1 MNLNK
6 IIYKNI
12 VFYFVSFL
20 LLAIWAF
27 WPSYFSHILTDIE
40 PHIHFHGITMSLWC
54 LMLIGQ
60 AFLIRLKKYKI
71 HRVVG
76 KFSYLLAPLILIS
89 GFNTAHAS
97 IVDNI
102 VHNGSYYSIVA
113 LMFNSLI
120 FFGILYGLAI
130 YNVKKPLIHAR
141 YMVCTLFPMF
151 TPLTD
156 RLIYF
161 NFQSLVDLFPTIDG
175 MPMVW
180 LFGFVMANLI
190 LIGLSIWDWQ
200 SKKRN
205 TVFLF
210 VLGLNIVFDI
220 SVIAFHNFSFWR
232 GISDWIMGL
241 PLS

>member
-1 MNLNK
+1 MNLDK

-12 VFYFVSFL
+12 VVYFVSFL

-102 VHNGSYYSIVA
+102 VRNGSYYSKV
-113 LMFNSLI
+113 
-120 FFGILYGLAI
+120 
-130 YNVKKPLIHAR
+130 
-141 YMVCTLFPMF
+141 
-151 TPLTD
+151 
-156 RLIYF
+156 
-161 NFQSLVDLFPTIDG
+161 
-175 MPMVW
+175 
-180 LFGFVMANLI
+180 
-190 LIGLSIWDWQ
+190 
-200 SKKRN
+200 
-205 TVFLF
+205 
-210 VLGLNIVFDI
+210 
-220 SVIAFHNFSFWR
+220 
-232 GISDWIMGL
+232 
-241 PLS
+241 

>member
-12 VFYFVSFL
+12 VFYFVLFF

-27 WPSYFSHILTDIE
+27 WPNYFSHILTDIE

-54 LMLIGQ
+54 LTLIGQ

-76 KFSYLLAPLILIS
+76 KFSYVLAPLILIS

-102 VHNGSYYSIVA
+102 VHNGSYYSTVA

-161 NFQSLVDLFPTIDG
+161 NFPSLVDLFPTIEG
-175 MPMVW
+175 TPMVW
-180 LFGFVMANLI
+180 LFGFVLANLI
-190 LIGLSIWDWQ
+190 LIVLSIWDWQ

-210 VLGLNIVFDI
+210 VLSINIIYNI

-232 GISDWIMGL
+232 RISDWIMGL